1 MLILAYFLISIVMFI
16 LLLES
21 ENIKKPYPLSQ
32 REVLFCLNSALLWW
46 LTGVY
51 MMYEKRHIILESL
64 ETLVEIDRIKG
75 KLANG
80 ID

>member
-1 MLILAYFLISIVMFI
+1 MFI

-51 MMYEKRHIILESL
+51 MVYEKRHIILESL
-64 ETLVEIDRIKG
+64 ETLVEFDRVKG